1 MFPAADINQPFAV
14 HLLDVGSK
22 EYGDAVLCQFGE
34 VTVLIDGA
42 HPGDQV
48 GKGGHESIP
57 DQIGRLLKQ
66 SQPPYRVTLLMVSHA
81 HEDHIGCLPNLVANN
96 LLEADFALV
105 VDPLL
110 GWGRTPD
117 DAPDA
122 PIDPRVRQVVAALRE
137 HVRTTGTD
145 RDSLE
150 EFLSDAANLEE
161 RYNTMLNTLAQNG
174 TVIRHGRNNPKK
186 LIDALKAKG
195 VTLKILGPSQDF
207 LALCADRIRG
217 ATDDAIATV
226 SDALGGDDSLDS
238 ATLYRRLVGP
248 DGSDAGADAGRLG
261 AAVNLQSTVVSFT
274 FKSKKFLFAGDM
286 QFQAP
291 GVSGTKEF
299 MDALRK
305 DVKNEGPYA
314 FVKLSHHGAA
324 NGFSE
329 DIYQE
334 LNEEGKSRLFGI
346 CAGEQ
351 STAHPNPST
360 LKVLRNHTSEIKWAR
375 TDHNRQSSF
384 FFNQATPKITI
395 ERGKLNDSKP
405 NTDEPVFEPQPA
417 LSEPQQE
424 LVKPPKPATLEKSS
438 AGQNVVVANKDEVVE
453 VNVRIPHASTKV
465 TLTIDIEPRGS
476 APADKGETPASGGSD
491 ELPPLRIA
499 GGRQLPKL
507 LFATSRKALAESI
520 GQRECAHVLQAL
532 QSQNILLFD
541 QIPAPGDSAQAAA
554 LVREE
559 VRKNP
564 DVKGVVLLGGYDVV
578 PSQRV
583 DCLPTALRNRVAG
596 NGDADNFIV
605 WSDDIYGD
613 SDGDSLPEL
622 PVSRIPDGNR
632 AELVFAAVQAAGSA
646 LGQPKIGVRNVARPF
661 ADSVFGGL
669 PGSVGMLI
677 SQPVT
682 YDDRP
687 RYLLSGDRVYIMLHG
702 DYADSSRFWGE
713 DTPGNR
719 EAVNK
724 SNLPAKSG
732 AVVFTGCCWGA
743 LTVNTPAGRVAN
755 GRSFGQK
762 SPDDSLAMTFL
773 LRGAVGFIGCTG
785 AHYSPL
791 ESPYNFYGGP
801 MHEAF
806 WNAYSQSGSPAQA
819 LFDAKLQYLRGMPHG
834 RTTANAQAVEYKI
847 LRQYTCLGLGW

>member
-1 MFPAADINQPFAV
+1 MFPASDVNTPFAI
-14 HLLDVGSK
+14 HLLDVGPK
-22 EYGDAVLCQFGE
+22 EYGDAVLCQFGD
-34 VTVLIDGA
+34 VSVLIDGA

-48 GKGGHESIP
+48 GKEGHESIP

-66 SQPPYRVTLLMVSHA
+66 TQTPYRVTLLMVSHA

-96 LLEADFALV
+96 LLEADFAFV
-105 VDPLL
+105 TDPLL
-110 GWGRTPD
+110 GWGRIPD
-117 DAPDA
+117 DSPDA
-122 PIDPRVRQVVAALRE
+122 PLDPRVRQVVAALRE
-137 HVRTTGTD
+137 HVRTEGTD

-150 EFLSDAANLEE
+150 EFLSDAANLED
-161 RYNTMLNTLAQNG
+161 RYTKMVNTLAANG
-174 TVIRHGRNNPKK
+174 TVVRHGRDNPKK

-195 VTLKILGPSQDF
+195 VTLKILGPSGDF
-207 LALCADRIRG
+207 LALCATRIRE
-217 ATDDAIATV
+217 TMDDAIRTV
-226 SDALGGDDSLDS
+226 SDALSGDDTVDA
-238 ATLYRRLVGP
+238 ATLYRQLVGP
-248 DGSDAGADAGRLG
+248 DGRDAVSDAGRLG
-261 AAVNLQSTVVSFT
+261 AAVNLQSTVVSFK
-274 FKSKKFLFAGDM
+274 FKGKKFLFAGDM

-291 GVSGTKEF
+291 GVSGAQEF
-299 MDALRK
+299 INALREK
-305 DVKNEGPYA
+305 VKNEGPYA

-334 LNEEGKSRLFGI
+334 LNEEGQSRLFGI

-351 STAHPNPST
+351 STHHPNPST
-360 LKVLRNHTSEIKWAR
+360 LKVLRDHTSEIKWAR
-375 TDHNRQSSF
+375 TDHNRLSSF
-384 FFNQATPKITI
+384 FFDQATPKIVI

-405 NTDEPVFEPQPA
+405 NTDEPVFEPAP
-417 LSEPQQE
+417 E
-424 LVKPPKPATLEKSS
+424 LVKKPESVALEKTG
-438 AGQNVVVANKDEVVE
+438 AGQSVVVANKGEVVE

-465 TLTIDIEPRGS
+465 TLTIDVEPRGA
-476 APADKGETPASGGSD
+476 APPDQGEPPASGAAD
-491 ELPPLRIA
+491 VLPPLRIA

-507 LFATSRKALAESI
+507 LFVTSKKALERSI
-520 GQRECAHVLQAL
+520 GQRESAHVLQAL
-532 QSQNILLFD
+532 RSQNILVFD
-541 QIPAPGDSAQAAA
+541 QIPEASNGAQAAA
-554 LVREE
+554 LVREQL
-559 VRKNP
+559 RRNP
-564 DVKGVVLLGGYDVV
+564 GVKGVVLLGGHDVV
-578 PSQRV
+578 PSQSV

-613 SDGDSLPEL
+613 SDGDLLPEL

-661 ADSVFGGL
+661 ADRVFGGL
-669 PGSVGMLI
+669 PGSVRMLV

-687 RYLLSGDRVYIMLHG
+687 PYSLSGDRVYIMLHG
-702 DYADSSRFWGE
+702 DYADSARFWGE
-713 DTPGNR
+713 DTPDNR

-724 SNLPAKSG
+724 SNLPVKSG
-732 AVVFTGCCWGA
+732 AVIFTGCCWGA
-743 LTVNTPAGRVAN
+743 LTVNTPAGRAAN

-791 ESPYNFYGGP
+791 EPPYNFYGGP

-806 WNAYSQSGSPAQA
+806 WSAYSRSGSPAQA
-819 LFDAKLQYLRGMPHG
+819 LFDAKLQYMGGMPHG
-834 RTTANAQAVEYKI
+834 RTTANARAIEYKI